1 MKMSPIRPQILGAI
15 TFLTFLA
22 AFSLWKLETDTI
34 AIGAV
39 TGIVALAKDIIS
51 SDSGD

>member
-1 MKMSPIRPQILGAI
+1 MKMSPIRPQILAAI
-15 TFLTFLA
+15 VLLSFLA
-22 AFSLWKLETDTI
+22 AFSMWKLDVDTI

-51 SDSGD
+51 SDSGT